1 MDARDLLTIGQMAA
15 RAGVATSTLRF
26 YEDEGLVVPALRTD
40 GNRRMY
46 HREALRRIAFIR
58 SAQRVGLGLAEI
70 RAALAQLP
78 DGRTPTVADWSRLS
92 ATWRGRLDAQIRLL
106 ESIRDDL
113 DGCIGCGCLSLDRC
127 RLYNPDDA
135 AAARGSGARY
145 LEGDTSADVL
155 GTNR

>member
-1 MDARDLLTIGQMAA
+1 MDARDLLTIGQIAA

-26 YEDEGLVVPALRTD
+26 YEDEGLVLPAMRTD

-78 DGRTPTVADWSRLS
+78 DGRTPTVADWGRLS
-92 ATWRGRLDAQIRLL
+92 ASWRSRLDAQIRLL

-135 AAARGSGARY
+135 AAVRGSGARY
-145 LEGDTSADVL
+145 LEGDTSAEVL
-155 GTNR
+155 GAAR

>member
-1 MDARDLLTIGQMAA
+1 MDARDLLNIGQIAA
-15 RAGVATSTLRF
+15 RAGVATSTLRY
-26 YEDEGLVVPALRTD
+26 YEDEGLVLPALRTD
-40 GNRRMY
+40 GNRRLY

-92 ATWRGRLDAQIRLL
+92 ATWRSRLDAQIRLR

-135 AAARGSGARY
+135 AAVRGSGARY

-155 GTNR
+155 GANR

>member
-1 MDARDLLTIGQMAA
+1 MDDRDLMTIGQIAA

-26 YEDEGLVVPALRTD
+26 SEDEGLVLPAMRTG
-40 GNRRMY
+40 GNRRLY
-46 HREALRRIAFIR
+46 HREVLRRIAFIR

-70 RAALAQLP
+70 RAALAELP
-78 DGRTPTVADWSRLS
+78 ERRTPTVADWQRLS
-92 ATWRGRLDAQIRLL
+92 ASWRGRLDDQIRLL

-135 AAARGSGARY
+135 AAVRGSGARY

-155 GTNR
+155 GTAR

>member
-1 MDARDLLTIGQMAA
+1 MDARDLLTIGQIAA

-26 YEDEGLVVPALRTD
+26 YEDEGLVLPAMRTD
-40 GNRRMY
+40 GNQRLY

-70 RAALAQLP
+70 RAVLAQLP
-78 DGRTPTVADWSRLS
+78 EGRTPTVADWSRLS
-92 ATWRGRLDAQIRLL
+92 ASWRGRLDAQIRLL

-135 AAARGSGARY
+135 AAVRGSGARY

>member
-1 MDARDLLTIGQMAA
+1 MDARDLLTIGQIAA
-15 RAGVATSTLRF
+15 RAGVATSTLRY
-26 YEDEGLVVPALRTD
+26 YEDEGLVLPARRTD
-40 GNRRMY
+40 GNRRLY
-46 HREALRRIAFIR
+46 HREVLRRIAFIR

-78 DGRTPTVADWSRLS
+78 NGRTPTVADWSRLS
-92 ATWRGRLDAQIRLL
+92 VTWRGRLDAQIRLL

-127 RLYNPDDA
+127 RLYNPHDA
-135 AAARGSGARY
+135 AAVRGSGARY

-155 GTNR
+155 GTDG

>member
-1 MDARDLLTIGQMAA
+1 MDARDLLNIGQIAA
-15 RAGVATSTLRF
+15 RAGVATSTLRY
-26 YEDEGLVVPALRTD
+26 YEDEGLVLPALRTD
-40 GNRRMY
+40 GNRRLY

-70 RAALAQLP
+70 RAALAHLP

-92 ATWRGRLDAQIRLL
+92 ATWRSRLDAQIRLL

-127 RLYNPDDA
+127 RLYNPHDA
-135 AAARGSGARY
+135 AAVRGSGARY

-155 GTNR
+155 GTDR

>member
-1 MDARDLLTIGQMAA
+1 MDARDLLTIGQIAA

-26 YEDEGLVVPALRTD
+26 YEDEGLVLPAMRTD
-40 GNRRMY
+40 GNQRLY

-92 ATWRGRLDAQIRLL
+92 ASWRGRLDAQIRLL

-135 AAARGSGARY
+135 AAVRGSGARY

-155 GTNR
+155 GADR

>member
-1 MDARDLLTIGQMAA
+1 MDARDLLTIGQIAA

-26 YEDEGLVVPALRTD
+26 YEDEGIVLPAMRTD

-70 RAALAQLP
+70 RAALAELP
-78 DGRTPTVADWSRLS
+78 ERRTPTVADWQRLS
-92 ATWRGRLDAQIRLL
+92 ASWRGRLDAQIGLL

-135 AAARGSGARY
+135 AAVRGSGARY

-155 GTNR
+155 GTAR

>member
-1 MDARDLLTIGQMAA
+1 MDARDLLTIGQIAA

-26 YEDEGLVVPALRTD
+26 YEDEGLVLPALRTD

-78 DGRTPTVADWSRLS
+78 EGRTPTVADWQRLS
-92 ATWRGRLDAQIRLL
+92 ASWRGRLDAQIRLL

-135 AAARGSGARY
+135 AAVRGSGARY
-145 LEGDTSADVL
+145 LEGDTSSDVL
-155 GTNR
+155 GTAR

>member
-1 MDARDLLTIGQMAA
+1 MDARDLLTIGQIAA
-15 RAGVATSTLRF
+15 RAGVATSTLRY
-26 YEDEGLVVPALRTD
+26 YEDEGLVLPALRTD
-40 GNRRMY
+40 GNRRLY

-135 AAARGSGARY
+135 AAVRGSGARY

-155 GTNR
+155 GANR

>member
-1 MDARDLLTIGQMAA
+1 MDARDLLTIGQIAA

-26 YEDEGLVVPALRTD
+26 YEDEGLVLPAMRTD
-40 GNRRMY
+40 GNQRLY

-78 DGRTPTVADWSRLS
+78 EGRTPTVADWSRLS
-92 ATWRGRLDAQIRLL
+92 ASWRGRLDAQIRLL

-135 AAARGSGARY
+135 AAVRGSGARY

>member
-1 MDARDLLTIGQMAA
+1 MDARDLLTIGQIAA

-46 HREALRRIAFIR
+46 HREALRRIAFVR

-92 ATWRGRLDAQIRLL
+92 ATWRSRLDAQIRLL

-155 GTNR
+155 GANR

>member
-1 MDARDLLTIGQMAA
+1 MDARDLLTIGQIAA

-58 SAQRVGLGLAEI
+58 SAQRVGLGLAEV

-145 LEGDTSADVL
+145 LEGDTSAEVL

>member
-1 MDARDLLTIGQMAA
+1 MDAHDLLTIGQIAA

-26 YEDEGLVVPALRTD
+26 YEEERLVLPAMRTD
-40 GNRRMY
+40 GNRRLY

-70 RAALAQLP
+70 RDALAQLP

-92 ATWRGRLDAQIRLL
+92 ATWRSRLDAQIRLL

-113 DGCIGCGCLSLDRC
+113 AGCIGCGCLSLDRC

-135 AAARGSGARY
+135 AAVRGSGARY

-155 GTNR
+155 GANR

>member
-1 MDARDLLTIGQMAA
+1 MDARDLLTIGQIAA
-15 RAGVATSTLRF
+15 RANVATSTLRY
-26 YEDEGLVVPALRTD
+26 YEDEGLVLPAKRTD
-40 GNRRMY
+40 GNQRMY

-78 DGRTPTVADWSRLS
+78 EGRTPTVADWSRLS
-92 ATWRGRLDAQIRLL
+92 ASWRGRLDAQIRLL

-135 AAARGSGARY
+135 AAVRGSGARY

-155 GTNR
+155 GMAR

>member
-155 GTNR
+155 DTNR

>member
-1 MDARDLLTIGQMAA
+1 MDARDLLTIGQIAA
-15 RAGVATSTLRF
+15 RAGVATSTLRY
-26 YEDEGLVVPALRTD
+26 YEDEGLVLPALRTD
-40 GNRRMY
+40 GNRRLY

-92 ATWRGRLDAQIRLL
+92 ATWRSRLDAQIRLL

-135 AAARGSGARY
+135 AAVRGSGARY

-155 GTNR
+155 GANR